1 MVDDGIE
8 TVLGGGAS
16 ETEQPVIRIESA
28 KNEVLA
34 PRNKKGYMIGN
45 HLFLRWPELTAA
57 GKEHAT
63 V

>member
-1 MVDDGIE
+1 MLEEAID

-16 ETEQPVIRIESA
+16 ESEHPVRRSA
-28 KNEVLA
+28 RAENEVLA

-45 HLFLRWPELTAA
+45 HLFLRWLELTAA